1 MQIIIQRDYSF
12 LGTTQNSCALTGLA
26 DALARLFITVA
37 ARAVTLQ
44 PTVLSVRATLTRRV
58 TLRAR
63 PAHRA
68 VEETRARL
76 MVAQTLLGARA
87 LLRALGAPRAG
98 GTRQRAVV
106 AVVAGLAQALAVL

>member
-1 MQIIIQRDYSF
+1 M
-12 LGTTQNSCALTGLA
+12 CVLTGLA

-44 PTVLSVRATLTRRV
+44 PTVLSVRATLARRV

-68 VEETRARL
+68 VEQTRARL
-76 MVAQTLLGARA
+76 VVAQPLLGARA
-87 LLRALGAPRAG
+87 LLRALGAPRAR
-98 GTRQRAVV
+98 GTRQRAVI